1 MVARAKDNAVH
12 VWLRRPIQTVFLI
25 VPNFHVVFFSWL
37 FAHLK
42 MSFLKVPSMLGFVW
56 HEGKN
61 NQRIV
66 LTQYYG

>member
-42 MSFLKVPSMLGFVW
+42 MSFLKVQSMLGFVW

>member
-42 MSFLKVPSMLGFVW
+42 TNFFVVSQ
-56 HEGKN
+56 GSKYA
-61 NQRIV
+61 RIR
-66 LTQYYG
+66 LA